1 MKIIKYILVV
11 FVLIVI
17 SVFWFNGKEI
27 PSFERPIPVK
37 FSENLREDYR
47 KLPFTGAHNFRDLG
61 GYKTEDGRAIKWGK
75 IYRSDD
81 LHLLTDED
89 LKYLSR
95 LNIKSVVDFRSDEE
109 RESEPDRLNP
119 DMTQLLL
126 PIKFQPEELDD
137 ETLKNLM
144 KNLTFGTLDSS
155 NLLRDFNIVIVKDFA
170 TEYKKFFRHVIENN
184 AEPIVFHC
192 TAGKDRAGF
201 ASAMIL
207 TVLGVPREKVIED
220 YLLTNTYVKDHV
232 DSEMLEIELKTFFRA
247 DTDNLRKINL
257 VEERYIQAAFDTI
270 DNEWGGMDNYISGA
284 LGLSE
289 EDILKLKDF
298 YLE

>member
-1 MKIIKYILVV
+1 MKIVKYILVV

-119 DMTQLLL
+119 DMTQVLL

-144 KNLTFGTLDSS
+144 KNQLYFCNDFGTTCFDL
-155 NLLRDFNIVIVKDFA
+155 
-170 TEYKKFFRHVIENN
+170 
-184 AEPIVFHC
+184 
-192 TAGKDRAGF
+192 G
-201 ASAMIL
+201 MIL
-207 TVLGVPREKVIED
+207 AP
-220 YLLTNTYVKDHV
+220 
-232 DSEMLEIELKTFFRA
+232 KTSP
-247 DTDNLRKINL
+247 K
-257 VEERYIQAAFDTI
+257 
-270 DNEWGGMDNYISGA
+270 
-284 LGLSE
+284 
-289 EDILKLKDF
+289 
-298 YLE
+298 